1 MCLLLSVDPGQGL
14 VVSVPVQKY
23 WLYNHIRQQL
33 RFPSFEEVVWVVLT
47 EGHSGQMGVF

>member
-33 RFPSFEEVVWVVLT
+33 RFPSFEEVVWVGLT

>member
-14 VVSVPVQKY
+14 LFSVPVQRY

-33 RFPSFEEVVWVVLT
+33 RFQSFEAVVWVGLT